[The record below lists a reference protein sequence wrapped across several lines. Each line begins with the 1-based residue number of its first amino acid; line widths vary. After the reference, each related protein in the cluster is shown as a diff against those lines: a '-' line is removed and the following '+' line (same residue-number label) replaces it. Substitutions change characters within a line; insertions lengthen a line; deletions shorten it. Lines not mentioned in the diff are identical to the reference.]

1 MPRRPPLYTRTVT
14 LCPYTTL
21 FRSRSRTDV
30 RNDREAESEVD
41 EDVGHQTIRVYG
53 AAEVRAAL
61 GIVVA
66 EVALEFNAG
75 PAEIVT
81 QRKRT
86 EQIGRASCRD
96 RVCQYV

>member
-21 FRSRSRTDV
+21 FRSRTRTDV
-30 RNDREAESEVD
+30 RNDREAEIEVD

-66 EVALEFNAG
+66 EVALEFNARSEEHTSELQSIMRISY
-75 PAEIVT
+75 AFFCLTKKNI
-81 QRKRT
+81 
-86 EQIGRASCRD
+86 
-96 RVCQYV
+96 